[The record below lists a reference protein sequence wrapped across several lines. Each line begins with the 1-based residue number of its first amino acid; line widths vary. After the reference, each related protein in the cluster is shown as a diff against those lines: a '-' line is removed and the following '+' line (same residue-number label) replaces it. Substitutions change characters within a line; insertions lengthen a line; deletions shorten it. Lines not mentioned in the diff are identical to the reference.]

1 MTKADKQALV
11 AALGPIVDRVRRDVC
26 WKKTDDGPR
35 RVDEAL
41 TEARLVQHV
50 NGGPA
55 YGAAPIRPGESVTM
69 LGVLDFDSHKGDTPW
84 PEMQVTALRVARALE
99 AQGGRPVA
107 FRSSGGHGIHLYCL
121 WAEPQDAYSVRAWL
135 RAALAAAG
143 LAPGT
148 KGVADG
154 QVEVFPKQDAVGTE
168 KKRFGNM
175 FILPLAG
182 ASVPLDPFDLD
193 DLPRDY
199 LVGMD
204 WPLSAAVPVLEK
216 PERGTALVP
225 AGDADA
231 AVLQSALGAIANE
244 DGAALDYDQWRD
256 VIFAIH
262 HATAGAD
269 YGLELAHQFSA
280 RSSKYDPDFLDNR
293 VWPYIDSARPDAVT
307 VRTVLHMARQAGWQ
321 EPADLVARDF
331 EVVEAPKDAKGKP
344 LPLPP
349 NFERNDKGSIL
360 STIENVTKALAAPHV
375 CGFELAFDLFKDEL
389 VRARLGTT
397 DWQSLT
403 DADLVGLRIVLE
415 RGGFKPVGRELIRDA
430 VCYVADKKR
439 LDSAQ
444 VWLSGLEWDGV
455 PRVERFM
462 VDYLGVT
469 DSAYARAVSR
479 YMWTALAGRVI
490 EPGVKAD
497 GVPILEGEQGL
508 GKSSAVAALVPAPE
522 FYAEVSFTE
531 KPDDLARKM
540 RGTLVAEIGELSGL
554 HTKELEAIKA
564 FVSRTHE
571 TWTPK
576 FREFKTTFA
585 RRLLFIGTTNQREI
599 LADETGNRR
608 WFPVRTTAIDL
619 PAIKA
624 DRLQLWA
631 EAAVLFGASGVAYD
645 EANRLA
651 GEAREHYRKI
661 DSWET
666 AIEGWLDASADFDEV
681 AEQDG
686 GARWASKF
694 TTIQVAVGA
703 LNLHA
708 RDLNPFVQKRISAI
722 LRGFGF
728 EARTVKICGKAVWGW
743 RATETCKFLRVY
755 DDLV

>member
-1 MTKADKQALV
+1 MPDIDCVAGGLRPLLLKFSQATHWLRNADGHPSHVKRPLSSASLV
-11 AALGPIVDRVRRDVC
+11 KHL
-26 WKKTDDGPR
+26 
-35 RVDEAL
+35 
-41 TEARLVQHV
+41 
-50 NGGPA
+50 NGGP
-55 YGAAPIRPGESVTM
+55 YVGVGPIAPGESTTM
-69 LGVLDFDSHKGDTPW
+69 VSVLDFDSHKGDTPW
-84 PEMQVTALRVARALE
+84 PDMQAAAQRVCAGLRERGAN
-99 AQGGRPVA
+99 PIA
-107 FRSSGGHGIHLYCL
+107 FRSSGGRGIHLYCL
-121 WAEPQDAYSVRAWL
+121 WAEPQDAYSVRQWL
-135 RAALAAAG
+135 RGALLLAG
-143 LAPGT
+143 FVSGT
-148 KGVADG
+148 AGVAQS
-154 QVEVFPKQDAVGTE
+154 QVEIFPKQDAVPPERYGS
-168 KKRFGNM
+168 M
-175 FILPLAG
+175 VIAPLAG

-204 WPLSAAVPVLEK
+204 WPMSAPVPVLEK
-216 PERGTALVP
+216 PERATALAPV
-225 AGDADA
+225 GDADA
-231 AVLQSALGAIANE
+231 AVLESALGAIKNE
-244 DGAALDYDQWRD
+244 DGSALDYDQWRD

-321 EPADLVARDF
+321 EPAELVARDF
-331 EVVEAPKDAKGKP
+331 DVVEAPKDAEGKQ
-344 LPLPP
+344 LPLLP
-349 NFERNDKGSIL
+349 NFERNDKGAIL
-360 STIENVTKALAAPHV
+360 ATIENVTKALTAPYV

-389 VRARLGTT
+389 VRAQLGTT

-430 VCYVADKKR
+430 VCYVADKRR

-444 VWLSGLEWDGV
+444 VWLNGLEWDGV

-462 VDYLGVT
+462 VDYLGVA

-479 YMWTALAGRVI
+479 YLWTALAGRVI

-585 RRLLFIGTTNQREI
+585 PKE
-599 LADETGNRR
+599 
-608 WFPVRTTAIDL
+608 
-619 PAIKA
+619 
-624 DRLQLWA
+624 
-631 EAAVLFGASGVAYD
+631 
-645 EANRLA
+645 
-651 GEAREHYRKI
+651 
-661 DSWET
+661 
-666 AIEGWLDASADFDEV
+666 
-681 AEQDG
+681 
-686 GARWASKF
+686 
-694 TTIQVAVGA
+694 
-703 LNLHA
+703 
-708 RDLNPFVQKRISAI
+708 
-722 LRGFGF
+722 
-728 EARTVKICGKAVWGW
+728 
-743 RATETCKFLRVY
+743 
-755 DDLV
+755 